1 MKICSICHKISAT
14 GEDHLD
20 CIQKRKVELGD
31 DDFKQKLTEK
41 LDMAKN
47 AEDLR
52 PEIRALLD
60 YMTKEK
66 TSEVS
71 ADEADNIM
79 LILGIGGAVTVAAIA
94 IAFSKRAMTS

>member
-14 GEDHLD
+14 NEDHLD

-31 DDFKQKLTEK
+31 DDFKQKLSEK

-47 AEDLR
+47 AEDLQ

-66 TSEVS
+66 ER
-71 ADEADNIM
+71 
-79 LILGIGGAVTVAAIA
+79 
-94 IAFSKRAMTS
+94 KK

>member
-14 GEDHLD
+14 NEDHLD

-31 DDFKQKLTEK
+31 DDFKQKLSEK
-41 LDMAKN
+41 LDMTNN
-47 AEDLR
+47 AEDLQ

-66 TSEVS
+66 ER
-71 ADEADNIM
+71 
-79 LILGIGGAVTVAAIA
+79 
-94 IAFSKRAMTS
+94 KK

>member
-1 MKICSICHKISAT
+1 MKSCSICHKISAT

-31 DDFKQKLTEK
+31 DDFKQKLSEK
-41 LDMAKN
+41 LDMTNNAK
-47 AEDLR
+47 DLQ

-66 TSEVS
+66 ER
-71 ADEADNIM
+71 
-79 LILGIGGAVTVAAIA
+79 
-94 IAFSKRAMTS
+94 KK

>member
-1 MKICSICHKISAT
+1 MKICSICHKISTT

-41 LDMAKN
+41 LDMSKN
-47 AEDLR
+47 AGDLQ

-60 YMTKEK
+60 YMTKGKERK
-66 TSEVS
+66 
-71 ADEADNIM
+71 
-79 LILGIGGAVTVAAIA
+79 
-94 IAFSKRAMTS
+94 K

>member
-1 MKICSICHKISAT
+1 MKSCSICHKISAT

-20 CIQKRKVELGD
+20 CIQKRKVELWD
-31 DDFKQKLTEK
+31 DDFKQKLPEK

-47 AEDLR
+47 AEDLQ

-66 TSEVS
+66 ER
-71 ADEADNIM
+71 
-79 LILGIGGAVTVAAIA
+79 
-94 IAFSKRAMTS
+94 KK

>member
-1 MKICSICHKISAT
+1 MKICSICQKISAT

-31 DDFKQKLTEK
+31 DDFKQRLPEK

-47 AEDLR
+47 AEDLL

-60 YMTKEK
+60 YMTRKERK
-66 TSEVS
+66 
-71 ADEADNIM
+71 
-79 LILGIGGAVTVAAIA
+79 
-94 IAFSKRAMTS
+94 K

>member
-1 MKICSICHKISAT
+1 MKNCSICHKVSAT

-20 CIQKRKVELGD
+20 CIQKRKVELWD
-31 DDFKQKLTEK
+31 DDFKQKLPEK

-47 AEDLR
+47 AEDLQ

-66 TSEVS
+66 ER
-71 ADEADNIM
+71 
-79 LILGIGGAVTVAAIA
+79 
-94 IAFSKRAMTS
+94 KK